1 MANGILGRT
10 DDMKLREIGRKAVEV
25 RVDVA
30 KNVEMTGNDY
40 GDRKTQEVDERV
52 NKIERLMQAL

>member
-1 MANGILGRT
+1 MANGIMGRT

-40 GDRKTQEVDERV
+40 GGRKTQEVDERV